1 MIFMEKIVADGNAY
15 RDLDLSDPKRQEEAA
30 RVWGEGRES
39 LEKLLLYCM
48 QNQVKT
54 IACCSGHEHEPEH
67 KNGYIAFDM
76 TDKRTQEVIM
86 KLLYLQANNKQK
98 IETTFSRQ
106 NDRIGTESEHQDLI
120 SIFTAESKLVDE
132 TFFRLK
138 EELQEILKGKSVE
151 ENPKVEKLKKIAEV
165 DVKRK
170 FYNTGGDDKR

>member
-1 MIFMEKIVADGNAY
+1 MEKIVADGKAY
-15 RDLDLSDPKRQEEAA
+15 RDFDLSDSKRQEEAA

-48 QNQVKT
+48 QNQMKT
-54 IACCSGHEHEPEH
+54 IACCSGHEHQT
-67 KNGYIAFDM
+67 GYIAFDM